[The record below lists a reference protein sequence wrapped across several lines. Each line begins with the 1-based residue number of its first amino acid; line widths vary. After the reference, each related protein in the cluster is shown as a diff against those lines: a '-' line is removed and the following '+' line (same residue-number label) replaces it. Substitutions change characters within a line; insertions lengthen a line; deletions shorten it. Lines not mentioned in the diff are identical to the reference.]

1 LRVAIPVLV
10 SSNPAAGDPRV
21 YHIARSRIH
30 SSISPSDAD
39 RRVFGAFG
47 CNEVVP
53 DSSRSPTAT
62 FLAALDVERNA
73 KRGFAL
79 GGALALVVLIV
90 FVFLPG
96 TSRPTTL
103 YLLLAVVLAT
113 SAGALATV
121 ALVLLSAYRLSQEL

>member
-1 LRVAIPVLV
+1 VARERE
-10 SSNPAAGDPRV
+10 N
-21 YHIARSRIH
+21 
-30 SSISPSDAD
+30 SPSRRPPVSPADTD
-39 RRVFGAFG
+39 RRVF
-47 CNEVVP
+47 EVFERSTVVS
-53 DSSRSPTAT
+53 DSPRSPTAT

-79 GGALALVVLIV
+79 GGVLALVVLVV

-96 TSRPTTL
+96 TTRPAAL

-121 ALVLLSAYRLSQEL
+121 VLVLVSAYRLSREV